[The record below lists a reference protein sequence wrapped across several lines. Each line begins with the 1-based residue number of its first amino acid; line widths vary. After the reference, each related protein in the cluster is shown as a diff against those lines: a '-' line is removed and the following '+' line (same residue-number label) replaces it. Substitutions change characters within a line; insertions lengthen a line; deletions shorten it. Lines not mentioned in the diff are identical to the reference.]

1 MTFGNQAVS
10 AALDTSKKPGPPE
23 CLAGA
28 SIAQSVVALESVCKS
43 FAGGKIVAVHNVSFT
58 LSRGEFLVVLGPSGA
73 GKSTLMR
80 CINHL
85 AVPTAGRI
93 LVNGREVTRKHREL
107 RKLRQGIGMVFQ
119 QFNLVLRLSVIMNV
133 LAGRLSYRSA
143 WRSLFY
149 SFTHED
155 RVIALEA
162 LEMVGLGHKAFQR
175 ADTLS
180 GGEQQRVGIARA
192 LAQRPS
198 VILADEPVASLDP
211 KIARQVLGYLKDI
224 SQRLGISVICNL
236 HQIDFARE
244 YAQRI
249 IGLARGELIFDG
261 RPDELT
267 PEVIERI
274 YAQRNEAALG

>member
-1 MTFGNQAVS
+1 VS
-10 AALDTSKKPGPPE
+10 AALDTSEKPERPE
-23 CLAGA
+23 CLASA
-28 SIAQSVVALESVCKS
+28 SMPQPVVALESVCKS
-43 FAGGKIVAVHNVSFT
+43 LAGGKIVAVHNVSFT

>member
-1 MTFGNQAVS
+1 VTDV
-10 AALDTSKKPGPPE
+10 LDTSKNTTRHNSAS
-23 CLAGA
+23 AGKT
-28 SIAQSVVALESVCKS
+28 SQPIVALSNVCKS
-43 FAGGKIVAVHNVSFT
+43 FARGTIVAVNNVSFT
-58 LSRGEFLVVLGPSGA
+58 VNRGEFLVILGPSGA

-85 AVPTAGRI
+85 AVPTSGCVV
-93 LVNGREVTRKHREL
+93 VNGREVSGASREL
-107 RKLRQGIGMVFQ
+107 RKLRQGIGMMFQ
-119 QFNLVLRLSVIMNV
+119 QFNLVPRLSVLTNV

-149 SFTHED
+149 SFTRED
-155 RVIALEA
+155 RAIALEA

-224 SQRLGISVICNL
+224 SQRLGISVVCNL

-249 IGLARGELIFDG
+249 IGLARGEVIFDG
-261 RPDELT
+261 QPDELT

-274 YAQRNEAALG
+274 YAQSKETDLG

>member
-1 MTFGNQAVS
+1 LVTA
-10 AALDTSKKPGPPE
+10 
-23 CLAGA
+23 
-28 SIAQSVVALESVCKS
+28 ALESLKQAASGEADTAHDAPQPVVSIANVCKS
-43 FAGGKIVAVHNVSFT
+43 FGRGNIVAVKNVTFAVK
-58 LSRGEFLVVLGPSGA
+58 RGEFLVILGPSGA

-85 AVPTAGRI
+85 AAPNTGQVF
-93 LVNGREVTRKHREL
+93 VNGREVTGAAREL

-119 QFNLVLRLSVIMNV
+119 QFNLVPRLSVMMNV

-149 SFTHED
+149 SFSRED
-155 RVIALEA
+155 RAIALEA

-192 LAQRPS
+192 LTQRPS

-211 KIARQVLGYLKDI
+211 KIARQVLGYLKEI

-249 IGLARGELIFDG
+249 IGLARGELVFDG
-261 RPDELT
+261 GPDELT

-274 YAQRNEAALG
+274 YGQHKGADLG